1 MDLLHIRLV
10 NSGGDMKT
18 KTVKR
23 QEILLKLETE
33 LKELNNW
40 LIQVNRGRVTL
51 IHFFRQN
58 SNFFFNFF

>member
-40 LIQVNRGRVTL
+40 LIQVNRGREYPVSKTSRMIL
-51 IHFFRQN
+51 
-58 SNFFFNFF
+58 S

>member
-1 MDLLHIRLV
+1 
-10 NSGGDMKT
+10 MKT

-40 LIQVNRGRVTL
+40 LIQVNRGREYPVSKTSRMIYL
-51 IHFFRQN
+51 ENQILNIKRKL
-58 SNFFFNFF
+58 

>member
-1 MDLLHIRLV
+1 
-10 NSGGDMKT
+10 MKT

-40 LIQVNRGRVTL
+40 LIQVNRGRE
-51 IHFFRQN
+51 I
-58 SNFFFNFF
+58 SC